1 MSACCGEG
9 ECASKERGVCE
20 DKKVLVYGM
29 VEVVARR
36 GVINTAIRVTDKP
49 HIQKL

>member
-20 DKKVLVYGM
+20 DKKVL
-29 VEVVARR
+29 
-36 GVINTAIRVTDKP
+36 IRDGGGGGKVGCYQHGDTCY
-49 HIQKL
+49 